1 MSKLFKR
8 KTFLVFILIYALTTY
23 SVCAENA
30 QRKVSALSNSID
42 VTVNDKISDTEGQ
55 EVEVNGSEFLESEPR
70 IIELD
75 DYSKPLINYAELGVD
90 RSEIYGVMF
99 KVNSE
104 SSEFNYKLTTEGLV
118 WDQYLDFG
126 EAQEITI
133 VKSTGG
139 FVNLMVVANSIPTIL
154 PVQDIRDNNHENS
167 RQIIYMPSNP
177 DKGFNFPY
185 YIFIPDN
192 EMDFVDRVGNGKY
205 TPINTNKKYLIFEMI
220 NTGYTSKA
228 MGLLEDVVISD
239 QDMGTYG
246 NNITSMLKYPT
257 VVPVVPR
264 TGVTLEMDGFGT
276 SQLYEHSLDRVSL
289 YLKELTTTDSH
300 AEANIKALEDEDI
313 DYKKLYDLD
322 EQMKAIMEDAI
333 QHLNAN
339 GVPVEDKVILNGYS
353 ASGVFADRFAT
364 LHPEIVEM
372 AICGSTLVDPY
383 LPTASYK
390 GQELN
395 YPLGTADYK
404 EITGREF
411 SIEDYNSVTR
421 FLYRGTEDDNT
432 PFGYTDCFTVEGN
445 RILDVVYG
453 GTKEGTI
460 SGAKDVYRNT
470 GAEVLTAMHKGAGHW
485 TGSVAVEVVVEFIA
499 RNADSD
505 VKVLKQSTNTDFIME
520 VFGD

>member
-1 MSKLFKR
+1 MSKLFKK

-55 EVEVNGSEFLESEPR
+55 EVEVNGSELLESEPR
-70 IIELD
+70 VIELN

-99 KVNSE
+99 KVGSE

-133 VKSTGG
+133 VKSTGKL
-139 FVNLMVVANSIPTIL
+139 VNLMVVANNYPTIL
-154 PVQDIRDNNHENS
+154 PIQDVEGNINNS
-167 RQIIYMPSNP
+167 MYQIVYMPSNP
-177 DKGFNFPY
+177 NKGLNFPY
-185 YIFIPDN
+185 YLYIPDN
-192 EMDFVDRVGNGKY
+192 QMNHIDRYNGASY
-205 TPINTNKKYLIFEMI
+205 TRPETTKRYLLFEMI
-220 NTGYTSKA
+220 NTG
-228 MGLLEDVVISD
+228 
-239 QDMGTYG
+239 
-246 NNITSMLKYPT
+246 T
-257 VVPVVPR
+257 VVKDFNRLNINAVDNFDGYSLIQGISQELQYPLVIPVVPR

-276 SQLYEHSLDRVSL
+276 SELYEHALDRVSI

-300 AEANIKALEDEDI
+300 AKENIKALEDEGV

-339 GVPVEDKVILNGYS
+339 GVPVENKVILNGYS

-372 AICGSTLVDPY
+372 TICGSTLIDPY
-383 LPTASYK
+383 LPISNYK

-404 EITGREF
+404 TITGREF
-411 SIEDYNSVTR
+411 SIDDYNSVKR
-421 FLYRGTEDDNT
+421 FLYRGDEDDNI
-432 PFGYTDCFTVEGN
+432 PFGYSDCFTTEGN
-445 RILDVVYG
+445 RIIDEIYN
-453 GTKEGTI
+453 GTQNGAI
-460 SGAKDVYRNT
+460 NGAKDIFNISN
-470 GAEVLTAMHKGAGHW
+470 AEVLTALHKGAGHW
-485 TGSVAVEVVVEFIA
+485 VDDSTRSVVVEFIA